1 MDYTMP
7 VGDSYRLGLGADV
20 FYTSEFA
27 TLTDI
32 NPRAFQQSYT
42 KVNARIAFGRD
53 DDFWQVALV
62 ARNVTDERTAAF
74 KNTIPGGFFS
84 IASFTDPPAT
94 YTLQARFKF

>member
-1 MDYTMP
+1 VDYTLP
-7 VGDSYRLGLGADV
+7 VGGNHNLSLGADV
-20 FYTSEFA
+20 FYTGDFA

-94 YTLQARFKF
+94 YTIQARFKF